1 MIVDSVSVQ
10 PDQIDSVAPT
20 SMTNRMLRKG
30 SENVLKPAMFSDMTE
45 SQTLPNRSTTRCRI
59 IFTTAIRLSSL
70 QMMKLKLSPFR
81 LQNLVLGLATAGIL
95 LTAASAFAQRL
106 PGTEN
111 GEWRY
116 LGGDAG
122 HTRSSPLNQINGD
135 NFGDLEVAW
144 IWRTDNFGPNL
155 DYFSRSTPIYVDG
168 MLYTV
173 ATPRRQVVA
182 IDPDT
187 GETLW
192 AFREPETI
200 RHLRSPRQAYG
211 KGVAYAEVD
220 GRGVIYVTSP
230 AFFLWALD
238 AKTGRPLENWGT
250 RVPLEGFSDT
260 GTIDLIP
267 PLVSDWGRWQD
278 RSASYDANY
287 GIPRELGMVTASAP
301 PIVVNGVV
309 VVLVGHQPSYGQT
322 RIENVPGDIMGFDA
336 RNGEFLWKFHVI
348 PRPGE
353 VGHETWH
360 NDAWQWSG
368 DMSSWAPASADPEL
382 GLVYIV
388 TNASTVQTYAGHRPG
403 DNLFGGCILALDVR
417 TGERRWH
424 FQIHRSDQWNYDLP
438 TPPMLMDLTVDG
450 QRIPALIQNTKQG
463 LIFAFNRETGEP
475 IWPIEDRPVFQTE
488 VPGNYTSPTQPYPTR
503 PEPVDR
509 IVVDGLTEEF
519 VVDYTPELKQQALEI
534 LSHYRVGGLY
544 VPPLPENHDNDFYNN
559 VGCIGG
565 GNIIPHPPVADPS
578 TGLMFASHRRR
589 CFAPTFMAPTGGVDE
604 DDPNYAV
611 PSATGATPNSTPT
624 TGTTVAAWLPGG
636 FREPSDAQASF
647 VSVTG
652 LPTIDGVPLYKRMN
666 NQLSA
671 FQMNTGERS
680 WSVPVGETPDVLTN
694 NPHLAGLEI
703 PNTGGAGWSIQMVAG
718 DLLVQTRSLSQ
729 GTGQIVPDAPLQL
742 HGRDKLTGEILGS
755 VELPA
760 PGQYGM
766 MTYMHEGK
774 QYIVVQIGSVQTGFP
789 GSLVAYALP

>member
-1 MIVDSVSVQ
+1 MTTAELQ
-10 PDQIDSVAPT
+10 PVRI
-20 SMTNRMLRKG
+20 
-30 SENVLKPAMFSDMTE
+30 
-45 SQTLPNRSTTRCRI
+45 QTLVPG
-59 IFTTAIRLSSL
+59 
-70 QMMKLKLSPFR
+70 
-81 LQNLVLGLATAGIL
+81 LVCAVLV
-95 LTAASAFAQRL
+95 LTAAAAFAQRL

-135 NFGDLEVAW
+135 NFAGLEVAW
-144 IWRTDNFGPNL
+144 TWRSDNFGPHL

-182 IDPDT
+182 IDPAT

-192 AFREPETI
+192 TFREPETI

-211 KGVAYAEVD
+211 KGVAYGEVN

-238 AKTGRPLENWGT
+238 AKTGRPLENWGVP
-250 RVPLEGFSDT
+250 VPLDGFSET

-267 PLVSDWGRWQD
+267 PLVADWGRWQD
-278 RSASYDANY
+278 RDATYDAGY
-287 GIPRELGMVTASAP
+287 GIPRELGMVTSSSP

-309 VVLVGHQPSYGQT
+309 VVLVGHEPSYGQT

-336 RNGEFLWKFHVI
+336 ETGEFLWKFHVI

-388 TNASTVQTYAGHRPG
+388 TNASTVQSYAGHRPG
-403 DNLFGGCILALDVR
+403 DNLFGGCVLALDVQ

-450 QRIPALIQNTKQG
+450 RRIPALIQNTKQG

-475 IWPIEDRPVFQTE
+475 IWPIEDREVIQTE
-488 VPGNYTSPTQPYPTR
+488 VPGNYTSPRQPYPTR
-503 PEPVDR
+503 PEPVDP
-509 IVVDGLTEEF
+509 IVMNGLTEEF
-519 VVDYTPELKQQALEI
+519 VIDYTAELKQQAMEI
-534 LSHYRVGGLY
+534 LSQYRIGGLY

-559 VGCIGG
+559 VGCLGA
-565 GNIIPHPPVADPS
+565 GNVIPHPPVADPS
-578 TGLMFASHRRR
+578 TGMMYVSHRRT
-589 CFAPTFMAPTGGVDE
+589 CTAPQFMAPTGGVDE

-611 PSATGATPNSTPT
+611 PGPNAATPNSTPT

-636 FREPSDAQASF
+636 VRRPTDTQAPL

-652 LPTIDGVPLYKRMN
+652 LPTIDGLRLYKPMD

-671 FQMNTGERS
+671 FQMHTGERS
-680 WSVPVGETPDVLTN
+680 WSLPVGQTPEVIRNHALLRGIT
-694 NPHLAGLEI
+694 I
-703 PNTGGAGWSIQMVAG
+703 PNTGGTGSSIQMVMG
-718 DLLVQTRSLSQ
+718 DLLVQTRALSEGGRQ
-729 GTGQIVPDAPLQL
+729 LVPDAPLEL

-766 MTYMHEGK
+766 MTYMHQGK
-774 QYIVVQIGSVQTGFP
+774 QYIVVQIGSVQTDFP
-789 GSLVAYALP
+789 AALVALTLP